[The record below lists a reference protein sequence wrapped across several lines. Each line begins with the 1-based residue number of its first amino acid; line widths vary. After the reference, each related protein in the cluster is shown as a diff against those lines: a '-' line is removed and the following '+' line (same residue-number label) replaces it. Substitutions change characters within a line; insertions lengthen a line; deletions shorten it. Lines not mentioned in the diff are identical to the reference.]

1 MRPFFHFRYKRI
13 ESCTCTLPS
22 SSSSLLPP
30 NVSLLSPRSSSDPQ
44 RALNL
49 SSLLPNLP
57 DGHAPEAD
65 YEAGGD
71 DGRHERR
78 DSSSSAYSA
87 DVSDDCSSDNS
98 SGNYTSEDLR
108 DDPLRL
114 LTPRD
119 PRSKRRGGRSRHHRK
134 EKKNNG
140 GGGEMERA
148 RNSK

>member
-1 MRPFFHFRYKRI
+1 M
-13 ESCTCTLPS
+13 
-22 SSSSLLPP
+22 
-30 NVSLLSPRSSSDPQ
+30 Q

-114 LTPRD
+114 LTRE
-119 PRSKRRGGRSRHHRK
+119 PRSNRRGGRSRHLRN
-134 EKKNNG
+134 KKHNG
-140 GGGEMERA
+140 EGKTDRA